1 VSLKLADPDVLNED
15 IDSAE
20 RIARLEQRLARSR
33 ESLEQA
39 ERIAEQGMRNLWGIN
54 KELEARV
61 AERTVDLER
70 SLASTTSA
78 SDAKERFL
86 AELGHELATPL
97 HAVLG
102 LLELIDPGGLT
113 IADQGRVSEIRDHA
127 VTLSGLLN
135 GLVDLAGAE
144 GSSAPQHFERRRP
157 SAWLDE
163 LIARWTREAA
173 ASGQL
178 VAPSVAGH
186 DVEVFLDWDRLT
198 RIVDALMS
206 NAVRHASPGLI
217 EIEVVVA
224 AGDTQVTVTDA
235 GPGMSPAELNTAY
248 EPFIKHG
255 SAGGVGIGLSLAQ
268 RLAVGG
274 GGSLELKSEEA
285 ATQARVILPRGR

>member
-1 VSLKLADPDVLNED
+1 VATRAPCVSLKLADPDVLNED

-135 GLVDLAGAE
+135 GLVE
-144 GSSAPQHFERRRP
+144 
-157 SAWLDE
+157 
-163 LIARWTREAA
+163 
-173 ASGQL
+173 
-178 VAPSVAGH
+178 
-186 DVEVFLDWDRLT
+186 
-198 RIVDALMS
+198 
-206 NAVRHASPGLI
+206 
-217 EIEVVVA
+217 
-224 AGDTQVTVTDA
+224 
-235 GPGMSPAELNTAY
+235 
-248 EPFIKHG
+248 
-255 SAGGVGIGLSLAQ
+255 
-268 RLAVGG
+268 
-274 GGSLELKSEEA
+274 
-285 ATQARVILPRGR
+285 